1 MHSNTRLTF
10 WIITLK
16 STPRG
21 KVEKYLV
28 FLEPYYDNSKPGK
41 ILKWVKRRKK
51 KNSLNSNEK

>member
-10 WIITLK
+10 WIIALK

-41 ILKWVKRRKK
+41 ILIKMGETTKK
-51 KNSLNSNEK
+51 TEQSKF

>member
-10 WIITLK
+10 WIIALK

-51 KNSLNSNEK
+51 KEQSKF